1 MGGHSVLGRIEV
13 ALTFCAQ
20 SRNSA
25 LGTGLRLTN
34 GDRFLVLGLVVN
46 GEGVQD

>member
-1 MGGHSVLGRIEV
+1 MGGHSGLGRIEV
-13 ALTFCAQ
+13 VLTFCAQ

-34 GDRFLVLGLVVN
+34 GDRLPLLGLAVDR
-46 GEGVQD
+46 EGVED